1 MLVRILLPTPR
12 LLSVREAG
20 LRLGHQTVPGIGLS
34 AWATSFHLVEQ
45 SLPS

>member
-1 MLVRILLPTPR
+1 MLVRILLPTPKT
-12 LLSVREAG
+12 LVREAG

-34 AWATSFHLVEQ
+34 AWVTSFHLVEQ